1 MAHLLT
7 VLCDRCVARAPERR
21 VHRGA
26 VATLGLA
33 GQDPHCD
40 LPEGW
45 TRLNGLD
52 LCAPCWASYCDWEGA
67 HIRARKETR

>member
-1 MAHLLT
+1 VAHLLT

-21 VHRGA
+21 VHRC
-26 VATLGLA
+26 LID
-33 GQDPHCD
+33 QDD
-40 LPEGW
+40 LPDGW
-45 TRLNGLD
+45 VRLNGLD

>member
-21 VHRGA
+21 VPRG
-26 VATLGLA
+26 VVEVEHG
-33 GQDPHCD
+33 D

-45 TRLNGLD
+45 VRLNGLD
-52 LCAPCWASYCDWEGA
+52 LCEPCWASYCEWEGM

>member
-21 VHRGA
+21 VHRG
-26 VATLGLA
+26 VVELA
-33 GQDPHCD
+33 PDD

-52 LCAPCWASYCDWEGA
+52 LCAPCWASYCEWEGA